1 MTTKRT
7 IKGLIGGAVAT
18 IFLAAAPDH
27 AFAQVKIGSNPTVIG
42 SNSNL
47 EVEAT
52 NAKKVIV
59 HKSDGTVVI
68 ENTPQGAAT
77 DKLMSVDA
85 AGNVRALTLDEVNT
99 PVATRPYLRLKGA
112 VITAVTGS
120 NVFVT
125 NLAAELQNNVN
136 YTAGTGAITIQE
148 AGVYYYAVTALG
160 PGQAGAP
167 GTVFD
172 YCHAITANNA
182 TLDQTCGRSN
192 RGEGT
197 SSTNTGIYKLN
208 AGDVVRINLTTSSA
222 WVGGTGQYNFSVA
235 LYKLSN

>member
-7 IKGLIGGAVAT
+7 IKGLIGAAVAT
-18 IFLAAAPDH
+18 IFFAAAPDS

-68 ENTPQGAAT
+68 ENTPQGANT

-99 PVATRPYLRLKGA
+99 PAASRPFLRLKGGI
-112 VITAVTGS
+112 ITPSTGS
-120 NVFVT
+120 NVVVS
-125 NLAAELQNNVN
+125 NLAAELQSNIG
-136 YTAGTGAITIQE
+136 YAAGTGTITIQE
-148 AGVYYYAVTALG
+148 AGVYSYSSTANG
-160 PGQAGAP
+160 PGQPGAP
-167 GTVFD
+167 GDVFD
-172 YCHAITANNA
+172 YCQWFNVNNTNIDVA
-182 TLDQTCGRSN
+182 CGRSN

-197 SSTNTGIYKLN
+197 SGTNTGIYRLN
-208 AGDVVRINLTTSSA
+208 VGDTVRIRLTTSSTYT
-222 WVGGTGQYNFSVA
+222 GNGQYNFTVA

>member
-1 MTTKRT
+1 MSTKKT
-7 IKGLIGGAVAT
+7 IKGLIGAAVAT
-18 IFLAAAPDH
+18 LVLAAAPENT
-27 AFAQVKIGSNPTVIG
+27 FAQVKIGSNPTVIG
-42 SNSNL
+42 PNSNL

-68 ENTPQGAAT
+68 ENTPAGATT
-77 DKLMSVDA
+77 DRLMSVDA
-85 AGNVRALTLDEVNT
+85 AGNVRALTLDEINS

-112 VITAVTGS
+112 VVAPTSGA

-125 NLAAELQNNVN
+125 NLAPELQNNIT
-136 YTAGTGAITIQE
+136 YTGASGQITVQE
-148 AGVYYYAVTALG
+148 PGVYYYAVTALG
-160 PGQAGAP
+160 PGQPGAP

-197 SSTNTGIYKLN
+197 SSTNTGIYQLN

-222 WVGGTGQYNFSVA
+222 WAGNGQYNFSVA